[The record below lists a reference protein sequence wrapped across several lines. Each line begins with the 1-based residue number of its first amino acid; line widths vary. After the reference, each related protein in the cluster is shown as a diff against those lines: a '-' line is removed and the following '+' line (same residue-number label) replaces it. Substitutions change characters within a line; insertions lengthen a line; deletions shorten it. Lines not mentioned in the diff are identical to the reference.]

1 MEQILKAL
9 KSADYTTLS
18 GSIIEVKQDVKCLDI
33 CMPSDCCKT
42 NNCNNRKNEITNILV
57 TSLF

>member
-42 NNCNNRKNEITNILV
+42 NNCNN
-57 TSLF
+57 